1 MAQDPERDDEER
13 DQDQLLTSH
22 ALDMV
27 ALWDSSNIDAEVE
40 ADMIRGVLDSN
51 GIPTLMMGGASQFPN
66 LGFQVLVPRG
76 KVMEAQRLI
85 EEAQGGGAGSGGGG
99 GVGVGRREVGAR
111 RRAARQ
117 GL

>member
-27 ALWDSSNIDAEVE
+27 PLWDSSNIDAEVE

-51 GIPTLMMGGASQFPN
+51 GIPTLRMGGSEFPN

-85 EEAQGGGAGSGGGG
+85 EEAKAAGP
-99 GVGVGRREVGAR
+99 
-111 RRAARQ
+111 AAAAA
-117 GL
+117 GELASEEEK

>member
-27 ALWDSSNIDAEVE
+27 PLWDSSNIDAEVE
-40 ADMIRGVLDSN
+40 ADMIRSVLDSN
-51 GIPTLMMGGASQFPN
+51 GIPTLRMGGSEFPN

-85 EEAQGGGAGSGGGG
+85 EEAKAAGP
-99 GVGVGRREVGAR
+99 
-111 RRAARQ
+111 AAAAA
-117 GL
+117 GELASEEEK

>member
-27 ALWDSSNIDAEVE
+27 ALWDSSNIDSEVE

-51 GIPTLMMGGASQFPN
+51 GIPTLLVGGPEFPN

-76 KVMEAQRLI
+76 KVVEARRLI
-85 EEAQGGGAGSGGGG
+85 EEAQAAGP
-99 GVGVGRREVGAR
+99 
-111 RRAARQ
+111 AAAAAGELASEEQ
-117 GL
+117 K

>member
-1 MAQDPERDDEER
+1 MAQDPERNDEGR

-27 ALWDSSNIDAEVE
+27 ALWDSSAIDSEVE

-51 GIPTLMMGGASQFPN
+51 GIPTLLVGAPQYPN
-66 LGFQVLVPRG
+66 LGFQVMVPRG

-85 EEAQGGGAGSGGGG
+85 EEAKAAGP
-99 GVGVGRREVGAR
+99 E
-111 RRAARQ
+111 AAAA
-117 GL
+117 GELASEEEK

>member
-1 MAQDPERDDEER
+1 MAQDPEHNDEER

-27 ALWDSSNIDAEVE
+27 PLWDSSTIDAEVE

-51 GIPTLMMGGASQFPN
+51 GIPTLLMRAPQFSN

-76 KVMEAQRLI
+76 KVMEAQRRI
-85 EEAQGGGAGSGGGG
+85 EEAKAAGP
-99 GVGVGRREVGAR
+99 E
-111 RRAARQ
+111 AAAA
-117 GL
+117 GELASEEEK

>member
-1 MAQDPERDDEER
+1 MAQDPERNDEER
-13 DQDQLLTSH
+13 DRDQLLTSH

-27 ALWDSSNIDAEVE
+27 ALWNSSAVDAEVE

-51 GIPTLMMGGASQFPN
+51 GIPTLRMGGSEFPN

-85 EEAQGGGAGSGGGG
+85 EEAKAAGP
-99 GVGVGRREVGAR
+99 
-111 RRAARQ
+111 AAAAA
-117 GL
+117 GELASEEEK

>member
-13 DQDQLLTSH
+13 DRDQLLTSH

-27 ALWDSSNIDAEVE
+27 ALWESSNIDAEVE

-51 GIPTLMMGGASQFPN
+51 GIPTLLVGGASQFSN

-85 EEAQGGGAGSGGGG
+85 AEAQAAGP
-99 GVGVGRREVGAR
+99 
-111 RRAARQ
+111 AAAAAGELASEEQ
-117 GL
+117 Q

>member
-1 MAQDPERDDEER
+1 MAQDPEREDEER

-51 GIPTLMMGGASQFPN
+51 GIPTLLVGAPQFAN
-66 LGFQVLVPRG
+66 LGFQVMVPRG

-85 EEAQGGGAGSGGGG
+85 EEARKAGP
-99 GVGVGRREVGAR
+99 E
-111 RRAARQ
+111 AAAAGELASEQ
-117 GL
+117 EK

>member
-1 MAQDPERDDEER
+1 MAQDPERNNEGR

-27 ALWDSSNIDAEVE
+27 ALWDSSTIDSEVE

-51 GIPTLMMGGASQFPN
+51 GIPTLLVGAPQYPN
-66 LGFQVLVPRG
+66 LGFQVMVPRG

-85 EEAQGGGAGSGGGG
+85 EEAKAAGP
-99 GVGVGRREVGAR
+99 E
-111 RRAARQ
+111 AAAA
-117 GL
+117 GELASEEEK

>member
-13 DQDQLLTSH
+13 DRDQLLTSH

-27 ALWDSSNIDAEVE
+27 ALWESSNIDAEVE

-51 GIPTLMMGGASQFPN
+51 GIPTLLVGGASQFPN

-85 EEAQGGGAGSGGGG
+85 AEAQAAGP
-99 GVGVGRREVGAR
+99 
-111 RRAARQ
+111 AAAAAGELASEEQ
-117 GL
+117 Q

>member
-27 ALWDSSNIDAEVE
+27 ALWDSATIDAEVE

-51 GIPTLMMGGASQFPN
+51 GIPTLLLGGTSQFPN

-76 KVMEAQRLI
+76 KVMEARRLI
-85 EEAQGGGAGSGGGG
+85 EEAKIAGP
-99 GVGVGRREVGAR
+99 
-111 RRAARQ
+111 AAAAA
-117 GL
+117 GELASEEE

>member
-27 ALWDSSNIDAEVE
+27 ALYDSSAIDAEVE

-51 GIPTLMMGGASQFPN
+51 GIPTLVTRAPQYPS
-66 LGFQVLVPRG
+66 LGFQVMVPRG
-76 KVMEAQRLI
+76 KVKEAQRLI
-85 EEAQGGGAGSGGGG
+85 EEAKAAGP
-99 GVGVGRREVGAR
+99 E
-111 RRAARQ
+111 AAAA
-117 GL
+117 GELASEEEK